1 MKKIKSLIFMMVVI
15 LMFGGSCWAE
25 TVAEQVERIYGPFK
39 PCPYC
44 NDPSV
49 TVVPAYR
56 YLKNIHYNYCNKPK
70 GGECRINKEK
80 HTFENGMCT
89 VCRMDE
95 FYNNPHLNIS
105 YETDDAGRLIINID
119 SEKIGVASIE
129 RVHFF
134 VDGKEVLR
142 LKELSYH
149 HENIKNEVEEL
160 RKRRAADLQL
170 DFSASVKNPYAMI
183 RYVDGNEVQI
193 MWQRVALIINPG
205 TELANLLGTG
215 QHEFDVEIWKPLE
228 MYVFNPDFNKCK
240 DEYVDESPMVEW
252 HKGRTTIETKFEG
265 QKVEMNVDNTA
276 LKDAEVMCG
285 ICKVASVWQPR
296 ETMHVAVC
304 KNNSSHILKVM
315 PHEEDG
321 NTDRCKVCTGSI
333 KMQEK
338 NIFSD
343 YNSSVSSYAWSWKNV
358 VNMHDKGIV
367 WGTPQD
373 NGNINLYPNK
383 EITVEEAVALIARA
397 TGYKT
402 NSDMEKKQKVEYN
415 GFIPCNPE
423 KWSAEECK
431 YLLNKFGSN
440 ADKVLSTLLG
450 TTNKEEMK
458 KLYTTPITREG
469 VAYLIGELLEERN
482 VVTPTTTLA
491 YKDWDKVKTE
501 CSESIAKVLRYGILN
516 GSSVNGDLYI
526 RPDSNI
532 TRVEAVAL
540 VDRLYCMLNK

>member
-1 MKKIKSLIFMMVVI
+1 MKKIKSLVFVLVVT
-15 LMFGGSCWAE
+15 LMFGGSCLAE
-25 TVAEQVERIYGPFK
+25 TVAEQIERIYGPFK
-39 PCPYC
+39 LCPYC
-44 NDPSV
+44 NDPNV

-56 YLKNIHYNYCNKPK
+56 YTKNIHYNYCNKSK
-70 GGECRINKEK
+70 GGECKINKQK
-80 HTFENGMCT
+80 HTFENGRCT

-95 FYNNPHLNIS
+95 FYNREHLNIS
-105 YETDDAGRLIINID
+105 SEIDDAGRLIINVDGRLSTIRGIFFRID
-119 SEKIGVASIE
+119 GEEVVTLYTSGLDRMGMENKQIYGDLYERDVELEKIVN
-129 RVHFF
+129 
-134 VDGKEVLR
+134 K
-142 LKELSYH
+142 
-149 HENIKNEVEEL
+149 
-160 RKRRAADLQL
+160 
-170 DFSASVKNPYAMI
+170 DFPGTRIGYVK
-183 RYVDGNEVQI
+183 GNEFQI
-193 MWQRVALIINPG
+193 MYSRMTLIINPN
-205 TELANLLGTG
+205 TELAKKIGTG
-215 QHEFDVEIWKPLE
+215 KHDIEVEVYTPISGALD
-228 MYVFNPDFNKCK
+228 PDNI
-240 DEYVDESPMVEW
+240 DESPSASW
-252 HKGRTTIETKFEG
+252 NKGKGTIESNFE
-265 QKVEMNVDNTA
+265 VNEVIDNENN
-276 LKDAEVMCG
+276 LISKDAEVMCG

-321 NTDRCKVCTGSI
+321 NTDKCKVCTGSI

-343 YNSSVSSYAWSWKNV
+343 YNSSVSSYAWSWKNI